1 MTATGWTV
9 AVLGALIIAT
19 RGPLIFA
26 PAATLAFYRRLLGSL
41 AGIRAVGVAVTGVG
55 MALVATS
62 DGAGGGERFMATLG
76 WVIASVAILFLI
88 IAPNL
93 FRSLAEYAL
102 DLFDYACAHRL
113 LKQLKQRVLARL
125 GHLAEHG

>member
-1 MTATGWTV
+1 MTAMGWTV

-26 PAATLAFYRRLLGSL
+26 PAATLAFYRRLLGSV
-41 AGIRAVGVAVTGVG
+41 AGIRAVGVALIGVG

-62 DGAGGGERFMATLG
+62 DGAGGAERFVTTLG
-76 WVIASVAILFLI
+76 WVITSVAILFLI

-102 DLFDYACAHRL
+102 DLISDVARPLGVVAVAVGL
-113 LKQLKQRVLARL
+113 ALVWLGVAVL
-125 GHLAEHG
+125 

>member
-26 PAATLAFYRRLLGSL
+26 PAATLAFYRRLLGSV

-62 DGAGGGERFMATLG
+62 EGAGGAERFMATLG

-102 DLFDYACAHRL
+102 DLISDIARPLGVIAVAL
-113 LKQLKQRVLARL
+113 GIALVWLGVEVL
-125 GHLAEHG
+125 